1 MNKLNDVSDKFSKM
15 LVSKNTMD
23 DKNSFPTEKPTAKSK
38 NSEVILNFNLSHP
51 PFFSSRKGSLMSR
64 KVLSAQELSEFCT

>member
-23 DKNSFPTEKPTAKSK
+23 DKNSFPTEKPTKHK
-38 NSEVILNFNLSHP
+38 NSEVSP
-51 PFFSSRKGSLMSR
+51 K
-64 KVLSAQELSEFCT
+64 